1 MFFYYIM
8 SSWFD
13 LSSIVGL
20 QRSIISDLSN
30 NSAVINNLDVSLN
43 ALNNALS
50 AANTNVLPTLTY
62 QNDVNAILERENT
75 RLDERKQA
83 IDIAE
88 TGQRRMIELTN
99 SATLKKQAINN
110 MYVVVVVALLI
121 YLGIK
126 MLSNIL
132 PEIVADILTIIL
144 MSITI
149 IILIK
154 KYSDLSKR
162 NNMDYNTIDFSVPVD
177 VYGNSVASSSSTQSN
192 LLDFRLN
199 GCVKES
205 CCSEGTTF
213 NNKYSICVPNLPPF
227 SASAPLGYAS
237 FKYFVASKSWLD
249 PKQTCSTN
257 EYSLDDLSCNA
268 IKQGFANMGTS
279 DSANPNGP
287 NEFVDYNLYK

>member
-1 MFFYYIM
+1 M

-20 QRSIISDLSN
+20 QRNLISDLSG
-30 NSAVINNLDVSLN
+30 NSLVINNLDIGLNSLTT
-43 ALNNALS
+43 ALS
-50 AANTNVLPTLTY
+50 TANTNVLPTLTY
-62 QNDVNAILERENT
+62 QNEVNDILDRENT
-75 RLDERKQA
+75 RLGERKQA

-88 TGQRRMIELTN
+88 TGQRRMIDLTN

-126 MLSNIL
+126 MLSTFL

-177 VYGNSVASSSSTQSN
+177 VSANSATSSVSTPTN

-213 NNKYSICVPNLPPF
+213 NDKSSICVPNLPPF
-227 SASAPLGYAS
+227 NASPPSEYAN
-237 FKYFVASKSWLD
+237 FKYFIASKSWLD
-249 PKQTCSTN
+249 PKTCSN
-257 EYSLDDLSCNA
+257 
-268 IKQGFANMGTS
+268 
-279 DSANPNGP
+279 
-287 NEFVDYNLYK
+287 

>member
-1 MFFYYIM
+1 M

-20 QRSIISDLSN
+20 QRSIISDLSG

-43 ALNNALS
+43 DLNNALS

-62 QNDVNAILERENT
+62 QNDVNTILERENT
-75 RLDERKQA
+75 RLGERKQA

-88 TGQRRMIELTN
+88 TGQRRMIDLTN
-99 SATLKKQAINN
+99 SAILKKQAINN

-126 MLSNIL
+126 MLSSIL
-132 PEIVADILTIIL
+132 PEIVGDILIIL
-144 MSITI
+144 LVSITI
-149 IILIK
+149 IILIT
-154 KYSDLSKR
+154 KYTDLSKR
-162 NNMDYNTIDFSVPVD
+162 NNMDYNTIDFSVPAD
-177 VYGNSVASSSSTQSN
+177 ISGNTVASSVSTQRN
-192 LLDFRLN
+192 MLNFNFN

-213 NNKYSICVPNLPPF
+213 NDKSSICVPNLPPF
-227 SASAPLGYAS
+227 NASPPTGYAN
-237 FKYFVASKSWLD
+237 FKYFIASKSWLD
-249 PKQTCSTN
+249 PSSCSN
-257 EYSLDDLSCNA
+257 GYSSDDLSCNA
-268 IKQGFANMGTS
+268 LKQGFANMGTS
-279 DSANPNGP
+279 DSAKPNGP

>member
-1 MFFYYIM
+1 M

-20 QRSIISDLSN
+20 QRSIISDLSR
-30 NSAVINNLDVSLN
+30 NSLVINNLDTGLTNLN
-43 ALNNALS
+43 TALS

-62 QNDVNAILERENT
+62 QNEVNTILERENT
-75 RLDERKQA
+75 RLGERKQA

-88 TGQRRMIELTN
+88 TGQRRMIDLTN

-126 MLSNIL
+126 LLSNIL

-213 NNKYSICVPNLPPF
+213 NNKYSICVPNLPPVDQNALAK
-227 SASAPLGYAS
+227 SPEYPN

-249 PKQTCSTN
+249 PATCSTN
-257 EYSLDDLSCNA
+257 GYSLDDLSCNA
-268 IKQGFANMGTS
+268 KQGFATMGTS
-279 DSANPNGP
+279 DTAKPNGP

>member
-1 MFFYYIM
+1 M

-20 QRSIISDLSN
+20 QRSIISDLSG

-43 ALNNALS
+43 NLSTALS
-50 AANTNVLPTLTY
+50 TANTNVLPTLTY
-62 QNDVNAILERENT
+62 QNDVNTILERENT
-75 RLDERKQA
+75 RLGERKQA

-88 TGQRRMIELTN
+88 TGQRRMIDLTN

-126 MLSNIL
+126 MLSSIL

-144 MSITI
+144 VSITI
-149 IILIK
+149 IILVK
-154 KYSDLSKR
+154 KYTDLSKR
-162 NNMDYNTIDFSVPVD
+162 NNMDYNTIDFSVPLNIS
-177 VYGNSVASSSSTQSN
+177 GNTVASSSSKQSN
-192 LLDFRLN
+192 LLDLRFN

-213 NNKYSICVPNLPPF
+213 NDKSSICVPNLPPF
-227 SASAPLGYAS
+227 SASAPSGYAN
-237 FKYFVASKSWLD
+237 FKYFIASKSWLD
-249 PKQTCSTN
+249 PSSCSN
-257 EYSLDDLSCNA
+257 GYSIDDLSCNA
-268 IKQGFANMGTS
+268 TKQGFANMGTS
-279 DSANPNGP
+279 DSAKPNGP

>member
-1 MFFYYIM
+1 M
-8 SSWFD
+8 
-13 LSSIVGL
+13 
-20 QRSIISDLSN
+20 
-30 NSAVINNLDVSLN
+30 
-43 ALNNALS
+43 
-50 AANTNVLPTLTY
+50 
-62 QNDVNAILERENT
+62 
-75 RLDERKQA
+75 
-83 IDIAE
+83 ID
-88 TGQRRMIELTN
+88 LTN
-99 SATLKKQAINN
+99 SATLKKQAINH

-126 MLSNIL
+126 MLSTIL

-177 VYGNSVASSSSTQSN
+177 VYGNSVASSVSTPTN

-199 GCVKES
+199 GCIKES

-213 NNKYSICVPNLPPF
+213 NNKSSICVPNLPPF
-227 SASAPLGYAS
+227 NASPPSEYAN
-237 FKYFVASKSWLD
+237 FKYFIASKSWLD
-249 PKQTCSTN
+249 PKTCSN
-257 EYSLDDLSCNA
+257 GYSSDDLSCNA
-268 IKQGFANMGTS
+268 LKQGFANMGTS
-279 DSANPNGP
+279 DSASAKPNGP

>member
-1 MFFYYIM
+1 M

-20 QRSIISDLSN
+20 QRSIISDLSR
-30 NSAVINNLDVSLN
+30 NSLVINNLDTGLTNLN
-43 ALNNALS
+43 TALS

-62 QNDVNAILERENT
+62 QNEVNTILERENT
-75 RLDERKQA
+75 RLGERKQA

-88 TGQRRMIELTN
+88 TGQRRMIDLTN

-126 MLSNIL
+126 MLSTIL

-177 VYGNSVASSSSTQSN
+177 VYGNSVASSVSTPTN

-199 GCVKES
+199 GCIKES

-213 NNKYSICVPNLPPF
+213 NNKSSICVPNLPPF
-227 SASAPLGYAS
+227 NGSAPTGYAN
-237 FKYFVASKSWLD
+237 FKYFIASKSWLD
-249 PKQTCSTN
+249 PSSCSN
-257 EYSLDDLSCNA
+257 GYSLDDLSCNA
-268 IKQGFANMGTS
+268 LKQGFANMGTS
-279 DSANPNGP
+279 DTAKANGP

>member
-1 MFFYYIM
+1 M

-20 QRSIISDLSN
+20 QRSIISDLSG

-43 ALNNALS
+43 DLNNALS

-62 QNDVNAILERENT
+62 QNDVNTILERENT
-75 RLDERKQA
+75 RLGERKQA

-88 TGQRRMIELTN
+88 TGQRRMIDLTN
-99 SATLKKQAINN
+99 SAILKKQAINN

-126 MLSNIL
+126 MLSSIL
-132 PEIVADILTIIL
+132 PEIVGDILIIL
-144 MSITI
+144 LVSITI
-149 IILIK
+149 IILAK

-162 NNMDYNTIDFSVPVD
+162 NNMDYNTIDFSVPVNIS
-177 VYGNSVASSSSTQSN
+177 GNTVASSSSTQSN
-192 LLDFRLN
+192 LLDLRFN

-213 NNKYSICVPNLPPF
+213 NDKSSICVPNLPPF
-227 SASAPLGYAS
+227 NASAPAGYAN
-237 FKYFVASKSWLD
+237 FKYFIASKSWLD
-249 PKQTCSTN
+249 PSSCSN
-257 EYSLDDLSCNA
+257 GYSLDDLSCNA
-268 IKQGFANMGTS
+268 LKQGFANMGTS
-279 DSANPNGP
+279 DTAKPNGP